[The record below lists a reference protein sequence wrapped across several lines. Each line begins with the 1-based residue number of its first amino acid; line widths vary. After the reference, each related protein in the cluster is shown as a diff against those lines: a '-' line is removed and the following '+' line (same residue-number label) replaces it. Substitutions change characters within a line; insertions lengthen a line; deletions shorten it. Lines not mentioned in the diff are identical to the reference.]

1 MLIFKTKSGILSYLK
16 KNRDKSIGFVP
27 TMGAIHEGH
36 LSLLEKSKSQNEI
49 TICSIFVNPTQF
61 NNTEDFEKYPR
72 TLDNDILLLDQN
84 ECQVLFAPEV
94 NEMYTSGESEIIDFE
109 SPLFDILEG
118 EFRPGHFAGVVTIVK
133 KFLDIIRPT
142 RAYFGLK
149 DYQQFL
155 VINEMVDH
163 YEMPII
169 LVPCPIVRQT
179 NGLAL
184 SSRNA
189 RLDEHQLGVAP
200 EIYRTL
206 KWVKENVDGENMNKI
221 LRQAIKKLNSLP
233 EVKVEYL
240 ELRNSRD
247 LSPVEIVET
256 DKEYILLAAVFVGK
270 IRLIDNLLVG

>member
-1 MLIFKTKSGILSYLK
+1 MLIFKTKSGILNYLR

-36 LSLLEKSKSQNEI
+36 LSLLEKSKSENEI

-94 NEMYTSGESEIIDFE
+94 TEMYTSGENEILDFE
-109 SPLFDILEG
+109 SPLFSLLEG

-133 KFLDIIRPT
+133 KFFDIIRPT

-155 VINEMVDH
+155 IINEMVDY
-163 YEMPII
+163 YEMPIV

-206 KWVKENVDGENMNKI
+206 KWIKENVEGENMNKI
-221 LRQAIKKLNSLP
+221 LKQAVKKLNSLP

-247 LSPVEIVET
+247 LTPVNSIE
-256 DKEYILLAAVFVGK
+256 KNQEYILLAAVFVGK

>member
-1 MLIFKTKSGILSYLK
+1 
-16 KNRDKSIGFVP
+16 
-27 TMGAIHEGH
+27 MGAIHEGH
-36 LSLLEKSKSQNEI
+36 LSLLEKSKTENEI

-94 NEMYTSGESEIIDFE
+94 TEMYTSGENEILDFE
-109 SPLFDILEG
+109 SPLFSLLEG

-133 KFLDIIRPT
+133 KFFDIIRPT

-155 VINEMVDH
+155 VINEMVDY
-163 YEMPII
+163 YEMPIV
-169 LVPCPIVRQT
+169 LVPCPIVRQI

-206 KWVKENVDGENMNKI
+206 KWIKENVEGENMNKI
-221 LRQAIKKLNSLP
+221 LRQAIKQLDSLP

-240 ELRNSRD
+240 ELRNSQD
-247 LSPVEIVET
+247 LFTT
-256 DKEYILLAAVFVGK
+256 DLVREGKEYILLAAVFVGK
-270 IRLIDNLLVG
+270 IRLIDNLLIG